1 MPPNRDASVGA
12 EAPVLSRSAVS
23 RRDDTYPPPSAK
35 AVTARLEAPD
45 GNRRLLTGLLCGA
58 ALVLLPPAMAASPI
72 ENCIDCHGTDGVAA
86 EDDTPHLNGQPEHLL
101 VGMMNAFREGRRP
114 PKILMHREIRD
125 ANVEPIAAHYARQT
139 AQRPRQTVNPELVER
154 GELLHWRHCADCHM
168 DSGRAS
174 EKEAPLTAGQNLDY
188 LINQARAFKTGARA
202 LPAMT
207 ERIFRELKED
217 DLVAIAHF
225 YAAQAQLAP
234 KEGRRR
240 RR

>member
-1 MPPNRDASVGA
+1 MMHRDQTRTRPSG
-12 EAPVLSRSAVS
+12 SATTGWLTGPDNS
-23 RRDDTYPPPSAK
+23 RR
-35 AVTARLEAPD
+35 RI
-45 GNRRLLTGLLCGA
+45 A
-58 ALVLLPPAMAASPI
+58 ALLSFATLALTTPESAASPV

-101 VGMMNAFREGRRP
+101 VEMMNAFREGRRP
-114 PKILMHREIRD
+114 LKVRIHREIR
-125 ANVEPIAAHYARQT
+125 AVNAEVIAAHYARQK

-154 GELLHWRHCADCHM
+154 GELLHWRHCSACHM

-174 EKEAPLTAGQNLDY
+174 DKEAPLTAAQNLDY
-188 LINQARAFKTGARA
+188 LISQARAFKTGARA

-207 ERIFRELKED
+207 ERIFRELNED

-225 YAAQAQLAP
+225 YAAQVQQVP
-234 KEGRRR
+234 NEGRRR